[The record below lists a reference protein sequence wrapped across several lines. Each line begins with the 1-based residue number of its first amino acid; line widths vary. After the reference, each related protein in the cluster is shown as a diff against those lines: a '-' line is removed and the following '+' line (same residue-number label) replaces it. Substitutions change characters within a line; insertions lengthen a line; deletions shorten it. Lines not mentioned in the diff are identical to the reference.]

1 MPTQPGRPA
10 GMLAFSLVWAGQI
23 VSVLATNMTGF
34 AITIWVYER
43 THSAT
48 ALGLAQV
55 FFITPYLLVTPL
67 VGIMVDRYNRKMMM
81 MLSDLGAGLA
91 TVGLLVLQ
99 SQGRLEIWHLYAA
112 NLMTGTFNSFQWP
125 AYSAAISTMVPKEQL
140 GRANGMMSLVEIG
153 PGVIAPLLA
162 GALLPFI
169 HLTGILLIDVTTFVT
184 AVAFLLAVRIPQP
197 PVTEAGREGRGGIL
211 KEALYG
217 FRYIFARPSLL
228 GLQLVFMTGNLMAG
242 LAYTVLAPMILAR
255 TSNNGVIFGTV
266 QSVGAIGGV
275 IGGIAMGAWG
285 GFRRR
290 VHGVLIGWA
299 LSSLLGQVVIGL
311 GRGPWL
317 WIPGAFIAYFFVPL
331 VDGSNQAI
339 WQSKVAP
346 DVQGRVFAARR
357 LIAWLTTPISPL
369 IAGPLADFVL
379 EPGMREGGGLTGAF
393 GWLVG
398 TGPGAGMALLIIVT
412 GLLAMTVGVSG
423 YLFPAVRNAEDILP
437 DHDAALAT
445 ATPAA
450 VS

>member
-1 MPTQPGRPA
+1 
-10 GMLAFSLVWAGQI
+10 
-23 VSVLATNMTGF
+23 
-34 AITIWVYER
+34 
-43 THSAT
+43 
-48 ALGLAQV
+48 
-55 FFITPYLLVTPL
+55 
-67 VGIMVDRYNRKMMM
+67 MMM
-81 MLSDLGAGLA
+81 MLSDFGAGLA

-99 SQGRLEIWHLYAA
+99 SQGRLEVWHLYAA
-112 NLMTGTFNSFQWP
+112 NLITGTFNSFQWP

-140 GRANGMMSLVEIG
+140 GRANGMMSLIEIG
-153 PGVIAPLLA
+153 PGVVAPLLA
-162 GALLPFI
+162 GGLLPVI
-169 HLTGILLIDVTTFVT
+169 HLTGIMLIDVITFVSAI
-184 AVAFLLAVRIPQP
+184 AVLLAVHVPQP
-197 PVTEAGREGRGGIL
+197 PVTAEGREGRGSVW
-211 KEALYG
+211 KEAVYG

-228 GLQLVFMTGNLMAG
+228 GLQLVFMTGNLMSG

-255 TSNNGVIFGTV
+255 TNNNEILFGSV
-266 QSVGAIGGV
+266 QSAGAIGGV

-285 GFRRR
+285 GFKRR

-317 WIPGAFIAYFFVPL
+317 WIPGAFIAYFSVPL
-331 VDGSNQAI
+331 IDGSNQAI

-412 GLLAMTVGVSG
+412 GLFAMTVGVSG
-423 YLFPAVRNAEDILP
+423 YLFPAVRDAEDILP

>member
-1 MPTQPGRPA
+1 
-10 GMLAFSLVWAGQI
+10 MLAFSLVWAGQI

-34 AITIWVYER
+34 AITIWVYEKTR
-43 THSAT
+43 SAT

-91 TVGLLVLQ
+91 TVGLLVFQ

-184 AVAFLLAVRIPQP
+184 AIAVLLAVYVPQP

-331 VDGSNQAI
+331 IDGSNQSI

-423 YLFPAVRNAEDILP
+423 YLFSAVRNAEDILP
-437 DHDAALAT
+437 DHDAGPAT
-445 ATPAA
+445 AAPAA
-450 VS
+450 AN

>member
-1 MPTQPGRPA
+1 
-10 GMLAFSLVWAGQI
+10 
-23 VSVLATNMTGF
+23 
-34 AITIWVYER
+34 
-43 THSAT
+43 
-48 ALGLAQV
+48 
-55 FFITPYLLVTPL
+55 
-67 VGIMVDRYNRKMMM
+67 
-81 MLSDLGAGLA
+81 
-91 TVGLLVLQ
+91 
-99 SQGRLEIWHLYAA
+99 
-112 NLMTGTFNSFQWP
+112 
-125 AYSAAISTMVPKEQL
+125 
-140 GRANGMMSLVEIG
+140 MMSLVEIG
-153 PGVIAPLLA
+153 PGVVAPLLA

-169 HLTGILLIDVTTFVT
+169 HLTGILLIDVITFVSAI
-184 AVAFLLAVRIPQP
+184 AVLLAVHVPQP

-285 GFRRR
+285 GFKRR

-331 VDGSNQAI
+331 IDGSNQAI

-423 YLFPAVRNAEDILP
+423 YLFSAVRNAEDILP